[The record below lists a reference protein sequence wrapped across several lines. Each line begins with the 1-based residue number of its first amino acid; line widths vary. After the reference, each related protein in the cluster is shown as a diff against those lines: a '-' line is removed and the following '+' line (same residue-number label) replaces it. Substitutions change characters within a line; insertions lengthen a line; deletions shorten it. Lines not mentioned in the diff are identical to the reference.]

1 MRKQHDIVARWVAR
15 EILPHE
21 GRVRAWLSRQW
32 RGAIDI
38 DDVVQ
43 EAYCRLSALASVD
56 HIENALAYFRR
67 TAHAAAV
74 DAIRHTTKN
83 IVSMT
88 ENDWFDVLDE
98 SPSADRVVEGAQELG
113 RVGGLLASLS
123 DTCRRVIQLRRVEG
137 LSQREAAARLGV
149 SENVVENH
157 IVRGIR
163 KVAAAMA
170 EQDAEAGKIAEQ
182 QEDARV
188 GKLRFH

>member
-1 MRKQHDIVARWVAR
+1 MAR

-32 RGAIDI
+32 RGTIDV
-38 DDVVQ
+38 DDVLQ
-43 EAYCRLSALASVD
+43 EAYCRLSALGAID
-56 HIENALAYFRR
+56 HIENPLAYFRR

-88 ENDWFDVLDE
+88 ESDGFDVLDE

-113 RVGGLLASLS
+113 RVASLLASLS
-123 DTCRRVIQLRRVEG
+123 DTCRRVIELRRVEG

-163 KVAAAMA
+163 KVTAAMA
-170 EQDAEAGKIAEQ
+170 EQDAEAGKDAEE
-182 QEDARV
+182 QEDAHI